1 MSRLIIV
8 FDDPDMKFSP
18 NEKTL
23 LKGLMDEKF
32 NRLVGEATFAAY
44 LRAMIHALRLSR
56 GQPTSKEEPSLTVGS
71 DYLRDTAEGVR
82 AWAEELFPGLR
93 VSVTLLPS
101 KF

>member
-1 MSRLIIV
+1 MAFMVSSGIDPSVVLSAWIFLMSV
-8 FDDPDMKFSP
+8 SMFM
-18 NEKTL
+18 
-23 LKGLMDEKF
+23 
-32 NRLVGEATFAAY
+32 
-44 LRAMIHALRLSR
+44 RLSR